1 MSADD
6 AARRAFA
13 LPPLPPDATL
23 GEDIVLAW
31 LDPEDE
37 DERRMLIRAAHPEM
51 HEALEAGEDEIV
63 LNGQTVNVR
72 MHLAVHDMVAAQ
84 LWSDDPPEVWQ
95 TAQRLS
101 GAGFDQHEVLH
112 MLGSAMTPQLLRA
125 LHDQRPDDHEEHVAA
140 LAALPG
146 DWAPPNLQG
155 HSSHKSTRQA
165 RARARKAQRAAR
177 RRNRR

>member
-1 MSADD
+1 MPADE

-23 GEDIVLAW
+23 GEDIVLEW
-31 LDPEDE
+31 LNPEDE

-63 LNGQTVNVR
+63 IGGQAVNIG
-72 MHLAVHDMVAAQ
+72 MHMAVHDMVAAQ
-84 LWSDDPPEVWQ
+84 LWDDEPPEVWQ
-95 TAQRLS
+95 TAQRLTKV
-101 GAGFDQHEVLH
+101 GFDHHEVLH
-112 MLGSAMTPQLLRA
+112 MLGSAMTPQLLAA
-125 LHDQRPDDHEEHVAA
+125 LHDERPYDREEHLAA

-146 DWAPPNLQG
+146 DWPLPDRTSQPVG
-155 HSSHKSTRQA
+155 KTRRD

-177 RRNRR
+177 RRNRH